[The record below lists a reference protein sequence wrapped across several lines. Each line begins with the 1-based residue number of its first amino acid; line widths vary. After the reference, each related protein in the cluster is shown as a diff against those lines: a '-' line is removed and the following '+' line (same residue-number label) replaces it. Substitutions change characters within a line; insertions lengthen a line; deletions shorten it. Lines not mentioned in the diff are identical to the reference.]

1 MLKQLLSEMQSLA
14 NPEKAKLLSGFFK
27 TGKGDYGEGDIFLGI
42 VVPVQR
48 EVAGRHRGLSLP
60 EIQEL
65 LNSKIHEHRLTALFI
80 LIHQYKKVDKDGKD
94 AIVKLY
100 LANTKNIN
108 NWDLVDLS
116 APRILGE
123 YLLNKDRKMLYKM
136 AKSELLWDRRIA
148 VLATFMFISKNEFKD
163 SLKLAELLLKDKHDL
178 MHKAVGWM
186 LREIGKRNQKA
197 EEDFLNKHYKQMP
210 RTMLRYSIEKFDEK
224 KKKFYMKK

>member
-1 MLKQLLSEMQSLA
+1 MLSELKKEMQSLA

-27 TGKGDYGEGDIFLGI
+27 TGKGDYGEGDVFLGI
-42 VVPVQR
+42 MVPFQR
-48 EVAGRHRGLSLP
+48 EVAGRHKGLSLSG
-60 EIQEL
+60 IQEL

-80 LIHQYKKVDKDGKD
+80 LIHQYKKADEKQKE

-100 LANTKNIN
+100 LANTKNVN

-123 YLLNKDRKMLYKM
+123 YLLDKDRKMLYKM
-136 AKSELLWDRRIA
+136 ASSNLLWDRRIA
-148 VLATFMFISKNEFKD
+148 VLSTFIFISKNDFKD

-197 EEDFLNKHYKQMP
+197 EEDFLKKHYKIMP
-210 RTMLRYSIEKFDEK
+210 RTMLRYSIEKFEDK
-224 KKKFYMKK
+224 KKEFYMKK